1 MKPFHVPFHS
11 LGLAVAAALA
21 PAGAY
26 ALEAATDLD
35 QVVVTATRT
44 AVSVHDSLVPVQ
56 VIDRATI
63 ERSQAGSLQDLLRG
77 RAGINLANQGG
88 HGKVSALMLRG
99 TESDHVLMLVDGM
112 RIGAAS
118 NGMPALQDIPLDQI
132 ERIEIVRGP
141 RSSLYGSE
149 AIGGVIQVFTRG
161 AREGV
166 HQDLRAGIGSHGLR
180 EANAGLSSRG
190 RRGWISARAG
200 YRDSDGFNACRGT
213 AAGWGAGCYT
223 DEPDRDGH
231 RNTSLN
237 LRGGVDLG
245 EDVQLQA
252 HLLDSDSYNEYDG
265 SGLSGNEAA
274 NLQQVF
280 GSRLDWRIGERT
292 SLQAQVG
299 RTRDDAEGYYRQD
312 GARQRVNRF
321 RTRRDLASVQADVG
335 FGDGQ
340 LLSAGA
346 DWQDDRVASSN
357 GFDRDSRDNLGAFV
371 EYQGS
376 FGVHSLQ
383 ASARNDDNAQFG
395 SHATGSL
402 GYGLALGQTWRL
414 SASAG
419 TGFKAPTFND
429 LYYPGFSNP
438 DLQPEESRSV
448 NLGLRGQGDG
458 WSLGM
463 DVFQT
468 RIDELIG
475 YDSGFNLVNIDRAR
489 IRGAE
494 LTAAIAWAG
503 IDMSLE
509 LGWLDPRNDSGGA
522 NDGRW
527 LPRRARHSGRIDLDR
542 SFGAFNA
549 GLTVNGAGHRY
560 DDVANGTR
568 LGGYALVDL
577 RLEYALSPAW
587 TLQAKA
593 GNVFD
598 RQYET
603 VAWYN
608 QPGREYQLA
617 VRYRSQ

>member
-1 MKPFHVPFHS
+1 MQPFPFRP
-11 LGLAVAAALA
+11 LCLAVAVAMAPASALA
-21 PAGAY
+21 LDAT
-26 ALEAATDLD
+26 TDLD
-35 QVVVTATRT
+35 EVVVTATRT
-44 AVSVHDSLVPVQ
+44 AVSIHDSLVPVQ
-56 VIDRATI
+56 VIDRASI

-77 RAGINLANQGG
+77 RAGISLASQGG

-161 AREGV
+161 AGEGV
-166 HQDLRAGIGSHGLR
+166 RQDLRIGAGSDGLR

-190 RRGWISARAG
+190 QRGWVSARAG
-200 YRDSDGFNACRGT
+200 YRRADGFDACRGT
-213 AAGWGAGCYT
+213 AAGWGAGCYV

-237 LRGGVDLG
+237 LRGGMKFGDAV
-245 EDVQLQA
+245 ELQA

-265 SGLSGNEAA
+265 GELSGNEAA
-274 NLQQVF
+274 NLQQVI
-280 GSRLDWRIGERT
+280 GSRLDWRFGERS
-292 SLQAQVG
+292 SLQVQAG
-299 RTRDDAEGYYRQD
+299 RTRDDAEGYYRAD
-312 GARQRVNRF
+312 GVRRAVNRF
-321 RTRRDLASVQADVG
+321 RTRRDLASIQTDVG
-335 FGDGQ
+335 FGEEQ

-346 DWQDDRVASSN
+346 DWQEDRVASSN
-357 GFDRDSRDNLGAFV
+357 GFDRDSRDNLGYFV
-371 EYQGS
+371 EYQGR

-383 ASARNDDNAQFG
+383 ASVRNDDNAQFG

-402 GYGLALGQTWRL
+402 GYGLALGRVWRL
-414 SASAG
+414 SGSAG

-438 DLQPEESRSV
+438 LLRPEESSSV
-448 NLGLRGQGDG
+448 NLGLRGQGEG
-458 WSLGM
+458 WSLGV

-475 YDSGFNLVNIDRAR
+475 YDTGFNLVNIDHAR

-494 LTAAIAWAG
+494 LTAATAVAG
-503 IDMSLE
+503 IDVSVE
-509 LGWLDPRNDSGGA
+509 LGWLDPRNDSGGL
-522 NDGRW
+522 NDGNW
-527 LPRRARHSGRIDLDR
+527 LPRRARQSGRIDLDR
-542 SFGAFNA
+542 RFGALQA
-549 GLTVNGAGHRY
+549 GLTLNAAGHRY
-560 DDVANGTR
+560 DDVANSTR
-568 LGGYALVDL
+568 LGGYALLDL

-587 TLQAKA
+587 SLQARA
-593 GNVFD
+593 ANLFD

-608 QPGREYQLA
+608 QPGREYTLA
-617 VRYRSQ
+617 LSWRPR